1 MMSYK
6 IIAKYLKD
14 LKFEISNPKIFFEL
28 TKNISNYKI
37 KIDIKSNQFKEKI
50 IEVETCLS
58 LEAAKEGFDKIN
70 TKIVHCTII
79 ELDGNITNKKELE
92 EVILIKVPTEIY
104 SDIRETFIM
113 LFEKSGFKEIK
124 IDKSVDFEKL
134 YKQKTIQ

>member
-1 MMSYK
+1 MSYK

-14 LKFEISNPKIFFEL
+14 LRFEISNPKTFFEL

-37 KIDIKSNQFKEKI
+37 KIDIKSKQFKEKI
-50 IEVETCLS
+50 IEVETSLS
-58 LEAAKEGFDKIN
+58 LETTKEGFDKIN

-92 EVILIKVPTEIY
+92 EIILIKVPAEIY
-104 SDIRETFIM
+104 SDIRETFVM

-124 IDKSVDFEKL
+124 IDKNVDFEKL

>member
-1 MMSYK
+1 MNYK

-79 ELDGNITNKKELE
+79 ELDGNIKNKKELE

-124 IDKSVDFEKL
+124 IDKNVDFEKL

>member
-1 MMSYK
+1 MNYK

-124 IDKSVDFEKL
+124 IDKNVDFEKL

>member
-1 MMSYK
+1 MNYK

-79 ELDGNITNKKELE
+79 ELDGNIKNKKELE

-104 SDIRETFIM
+104 SDIRETFVM

-124 IDKSVDFEKL
+124 IDKNVDFEKL

>member
-1 MMSYK
+1 MSYK

-14 LKFEISNPKIFFEL
+14 LRFEISNPKTFFEL

-50 IEVETCLS
+50 IEVETSLS
-58 LEAAKEGFDKIN
+58 LETTKEGFDKIN

-92 EVILIKVPTEIY
+92 EIILIKVPAEIY
-104 SDIRETFIM
+104 SDIRETFVM

-124 IDKSVDFEKL
+124 IDKNVDFEKL

>member
-1 MMSYK
+1 MIYK

-14 LKFEISNPKIFFEL
+14 LKFQISNPKTFFEL

-50 IEVETCLS
+50 IEVETSLS
-58 LEAAKEGFDKIN
+58 LETTKEGFDKIN

-79 ELDGNITNKKELE
+79 ELDGNMTNKKELE
-92 EVILIKVPTEIY
+92 EIILIKVPTEIY
-104 SDIRETFIM
+104 SDIRETFVM
-113 LFEKSGFKEIK
+113 LFKKSGFKEIK
-124 IDKSVDFEKL
+124 IDKNVDFEKL

>member
-1 MMSYK
+1 MSYK

-14 LKFEISNPKIFFEL
+14 LRFEISNPKTFFEL

-50 IEVETCLS
+50 IEVETSLS
-58 LEAAKEGFDKIN
+58 LETTKEGFDKIN
-70 TKIVHCTII
+70 TKIVHCTIV
-79 ELDGNITNKKELE
+79 ELDGNITNKEELE

>member
-1 MMSYK
+1 MMNYK

-124 IDKSVDFEKL
+124 IDKSVDFEPL